1 MQFMTIKILSVE
13 VYENQNEYMGE
24 KKYEIFIQ

>member
-24 KKYEIFIQ
+24 KI